1 MDGEA
6 EEEAEVNKFQ
16 NASRKCYCGHF
27 WNLKESF
34 VEPRYRLV

>member
-16 NASRKCYCGHF
+16 NASRKCCGHF